1 MEHHVPFCTACTEAK
16 KISDE
21 ARKAASKK
29 NNKKRGKKEWEEES
43 EEDDGIPVGIMK
55 VGWLM
60 LFCFVDS

>member
-55 VGWLM
+55 VG
-60 LFCFVDS
+60 